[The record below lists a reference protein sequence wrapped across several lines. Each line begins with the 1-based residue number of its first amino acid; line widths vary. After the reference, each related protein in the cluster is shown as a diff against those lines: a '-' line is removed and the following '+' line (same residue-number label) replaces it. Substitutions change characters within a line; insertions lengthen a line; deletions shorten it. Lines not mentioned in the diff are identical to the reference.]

1 MVMKRLSALLCY
13 TFQQI
18 LKNVYKLIK
27 IKLNVVLKVP
37 LWTYRVITSIL
48 TKDYDDSSEYESV
61 RSHELRGIPLVSE
74 KGILWQQEIFLVSTF
89 VKWVYYIPV
98 SPSPSP
104 FPYFLLC
111 SFPLFSFSSCPYFS
125 ITFYYLSIIGSNRIL
140 NRNRLYSLM
149 FLFFSFFFQFF
160 YSSWPYLL
168 LLFLTSESEV
178 LNCNSCQAWWH
189 NPIIPA
195 LRELHQED

>member
-1 MVMKRLSALLCY
+1 MVMKYCLSALLCY

-27 IKLNVVLKVP
+27 IKLNIVLKVP
-37 LWTYRVITSIL
+37 LWTYRVRTSIL

-61 RSHELRGIPLVSE
+61 SSHELRGIPLVSE

-89 VKWVYYIPV
+89 VKWVYYIPF
-98 SPSPSP
+98 SPSPP

-125 ITFYYLSIIGSNRIL
+125 ITFYSLSIIGSNRIL

-149 FLFFSFFFQFF
+149 FLFFSFFFAVF
-160 YSSWPYLL
+160 
-168 LLFLTSESEV
+168 LLFLT
-178 LNCNSCQAWWH
+178 L
-189 NPIIPA
+189 PPFIIP
-195 LRELHQED
+195 HQWKWGFKL